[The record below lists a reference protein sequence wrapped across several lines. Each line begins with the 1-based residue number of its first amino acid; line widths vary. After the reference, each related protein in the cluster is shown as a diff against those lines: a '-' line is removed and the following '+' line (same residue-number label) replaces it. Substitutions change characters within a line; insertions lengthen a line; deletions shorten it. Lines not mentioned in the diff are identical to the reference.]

1 MPKNCSMMVVL
12 RVGLVLID
20 GGLLLKMWVRTSNLL
35 MGYPLYKALMA
46 ELADAQD
53 LKSCV
58 HLDVRV
64 RPSVGV
70 YGGYR
75 YQLTRTRDY

>member
-1 MPKNCSMMVVL
+1 MIVVL

-20 GGLLLKMWVRTSNLL
+20 GGLLLKMWVRLCTYLW
-35 MGYPLYKALMA
+35 GYPKQALMA

-70 YGGYR
+70 YGKRGTS
-75 YQLTRTRDY
+75 LLEHEITNFSW

>member
-1 MPKNCSMMVVL
+1 MIVVL

-20 GGLLLKMWVRTSNLL
+20 GGLQLKMWVRLRAYL
-35 MGYPLYKALMA
+35 WGYPLYKALMA

-58 HLDVRV
+58 HLDVWVRV
-64 RPSVGV
+64 PVGV

>member
-1 MPKNCSMMVVL
+1 MKL
-12 RVGLVLID
+12 K
-20 GGLLLKMWVRTSNLL
+20 LLSRCILTLTSR
-35 MGYPLYKALMA
+35 GYPLYNALMA

-58 HLDVRV
+58 HLDVWVRV
-64 RPSVGV
+64 PVGV